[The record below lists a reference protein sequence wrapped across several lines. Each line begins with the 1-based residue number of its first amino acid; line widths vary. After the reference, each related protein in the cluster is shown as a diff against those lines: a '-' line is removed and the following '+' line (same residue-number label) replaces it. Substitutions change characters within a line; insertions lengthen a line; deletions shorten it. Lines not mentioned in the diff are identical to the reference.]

1 MRNNEKDK
9 IRQEFA
15 VRFRKALKELGFSPN
30 QQSELQELFGVSGQ
44 AVRKWAEGQSLPT
57 TSRMPHV
64 ATVLG
69 VRRAWLQDGEL
80 PMRPTVVLVKGK
92 SNTDTPEEEFS
103 ISGEEVKLLHL
114 FRDLT
119 QKERKTIIEVVTL
132 LVAGKKQISTQ
143 PDKLQ

>member
-57 TSRMPHV
+57 ASRMPHV

-80 PMRPTVVLVKGK
+80 PMRPTVGRVKGK
-92 SNTDTPEEEFS
+92 SKTEPSDEEFS
-103 ISGEEVKLLHL
+103 ISGEEMKLLHL

-119 QKERKTIIEVVTL
+119 HKERKAVIGIAVL
-132 LVAGKKQISTQ
+132 LAEQRKKHAS
-143 PDKLQ
+143 P

>member
-57 TSRMPHV
+57 ASRIPHV

-80 PMRPTVVLVKGK
+80 PMRPTVGRVRGK
-92 SNTDTPEEEFS
+92 YDTELPDEEFS
-103 ISGEEVKLLHL
+103 ISGKEVELLHL
-114 FRDLT
+114 FRALS

-132 LVAGKKQISTQ
+132 LANGKKKHASQ
-143 PDKLQ
+143 

>member
-57 TSRMPHV
+57 ASRMPHV

-69 VRRAWLQDGEL
+69 VRRAWLQDGEP
-80 PMRPTVVLVKGK
+80 PMRPTVGREKGK
-92 SNTDTPEEEFS
+92 QGTELLEEFS
-103 ISGEEVKLLHL
+103 ISGEEVKLLRL

-119 QKERKTIIEVVTL
+119 HKERKAVIGIAAL
-132 LVAGKKQISTQ
+132 LAEGK
-143 PDKLQ
+143 D

>member
-57 TSRMPHV
+57 ASRMPHV
-64 ATVLG
+64 ANVLG
-69 VRRAWLQDGEL
+69 VRRAWLQDGEP
-80 PMRPTVVLVKGK
+80 PMRPTVGLVKGI
-92 SNTDTPEEEFS
+92 SNTYTSEEELS
-103 ISGEEVKLLHL
+103 ISGEEMKLLRL

-119 QKERKTIIEVVTL
+119 QKERKAVVEIATL
-132 LVAGKKQISTQ
+132 LVDGKK
-143 PDKLQ
+143 KFA

>member
-57 TSRMPHV
+57 TSRMPQV

-80 PMRPTVVLVKGK
+80 PMRPTVGRAKK
-92 SNTDTPEEEFS
+92 ANSSTEPSDEEFS
-103 ISGEEVKLLHL
+103 ITGDEVELLRL
-114 FRDLT
+114 YRALS
-119 QKERKTIIEVVTL
+119 QKERKAVVEIAVL
-132 LVAGKKQISTQ
+132 FVDGRKKHA
-143 PDKLQ
+143 